1 MRVARVLAGA
11 VLLAAATAGCGDDG
25 GSIEV
30 VGTTLA
36 DAAEVEIE
44 AFDFGYEPSTLELT
58 AGEPVN
64 LTMVVTGGG
73 HNLRIEGVGFQ
84 LPIVDAPDGAVG
96 TLQIDEPGEYRL
108 LCTVPGHEAAGMVG
122 TVVVG

>member
-11 VLLAAATAGCGDDG
+11 VLLTAAVGCGDDG

-30 VGTTLA
+30 VGTTVA
-36 DAAEVEIE
+36 DATELEID
-44 AFDFGYEPSTLELT
+44 AFDFGYEPSTVELT

-96 TLQIDEPGEYRL
+96 TLLIDEPGEYRM

-122 TVVVG
+122 TVVVR